1 MAKSTKKRT
10 VTCGKCKKTGHNA
23 RSCTITED
31 APVAPAPTVQPKP
44 PEAKRRMSKVPKR
57 ESPTADR
64 ASAAPYRC
72 NKCNNVA
79 ILVAVKIKDYDQSF
93 KQKKEVFK
101 SDLRCEKCMNK
112 PSPSDLILK
121 WGAVPDEVV
130 PVPGQDDA

>member
-10 VTCGKCKKTGHNA
+10 VTCGKCKKPGHNA
-23 RSCTITED
+23 RSCTASTETKVT
-31 APVAPAPTVQPKP
+31 APPVVKP
-44 PEAKRRMSKVPKR
+44 PEAKKRMNKVPKR
-57 ESPTADR
+57 DAPTADR

-72 NKCNNVA
+72 EKCNNVA
-79 ILVAVKIKDYDQSF
+79 VLVAVKIKDYNESF
-93 KQKKEVFK
+93 LQKKEIFK

-121 WGAVPDEVV
+121 WGCTPDEVV